1 MGSKDADSCVP
12 TLVKDFIFDLCD
24 SVTLSQIPDEQNKL
38 YNVTFRDLCSKV
50 CHVDGVL
57 NFSTQATCFPYC

>member
-50 CHVDGVL
+50 SRLTV
-57 NFSTQATCFPYC
+57 